1 MFYGILDA
9 RTGEFRF
16 ANGGHNPPYLIGA
29 DGTVTAL
36 ETTGGMAL
44 GIMDELPYA
53 EKSVTLRPGDSLFLF
68 TDGVTEAFDPANQEY
83 GEARLEAALQ
93 DGQALSIEMLA
104 QRVVDSVDSFSDTAP
119 QSDDLTCLALRYA
132 GHGESGL
139 T

>member
-1 MFYGILDA
+1 
-9 RTGEFRF
+9 
-16 ANGGHNPPYLIGA
+16 
-29 DGTVTAL
+29 
-36 ETTGGMAL
+36 MAL
-44 GIMDELPYA
+44 GILDELPYA

-83 GEARLEAALQ
+83 GETRLEAALQ
-93 DGQALSIEMLA
+93 GSHSLAIEALA

-132 GHGESGL
+132 GHGGNGL